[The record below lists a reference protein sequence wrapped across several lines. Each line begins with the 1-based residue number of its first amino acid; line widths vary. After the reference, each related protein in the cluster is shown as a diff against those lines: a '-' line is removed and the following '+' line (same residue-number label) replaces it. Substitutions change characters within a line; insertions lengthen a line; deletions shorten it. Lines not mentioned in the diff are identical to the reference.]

1 MQKRASQPPCPPHLS
16 TSVPR
21 LDVGTNNEKY
31 LKSPHYLGIQKPRLE
46 GDEYF
51 DLVDEFMSAVHNS
64 AFTYSNPNSNP
75 NANPNVYAK
84 ANANPN
90 ANVNDNVN
98 PNPNANANPKS

>member
-1 MQKRASQPPCPPHLS
+1 MSAEDPPVPSPSLHSC
-16 TSVPR
+16 PR
-21 LDVGTNNEKY
+21 LDVGTNNEAH
-31 LKSPHYLGIQKPRLE
+31 LESPHYLGIQEPRLE